1 MSEPIAESDFRF
13 WLRELRQEIRV
24 GFGLPSQQRSFSL
37 LSIIDGHTSR
47 LIGQPCSVIV
57 YTGDWIA
64 NKQSTSDNREFI
76 EGEIGVL
83 TMTRPIDDAPHPECS
98 PQDDPLFMIVVH
110 LDNDS
115 CAAALSMCRDILS
128 SGYHISAKVR
138 VAGPELNR
146 VRGNQRSA

>member
-1 MSEPIAESDFRF
+1 MGIADRSEPIAESDFRF

-37 LSIIDGHTSR
+37 LGIIDGHTSR

-64 NKQSTSDNREFI
+64 HKQPTSGNHEFI

-83 TMTRPIDDAPHPECS
+83 TN
-98 PQDDPLFMIVVH
+98 DPP
-110 LDNDS
+110 N
-115 CAAALSMCRDILS
+115 
-128 SGYHISAKVR
+128 
-138 VAGPELNR
+138 
-146 VRGNQRSA
+146 